1 MKNTKKKK
9 SSSRR
14 SAKRGVS
21 QTIKLRKT
29 PQAGELP
36 RQAAGIL
43 AVLKA
48 RGGNVAVA
56 ALTKAME
63 GRITTKQSMAAIW
76 RFYRSR
82 LVKEGYVSIATE
94 KGGQR

>member
-14 SAKRGVS
+14 SAKRGAS
-21 QTIKLRKT
+21 QIIALRKT
-29 PQAGELP
+29 PQAGALP
-36 RQAAGIL
+36 PQAAGIL

-48 RGGNVAVA
+48 SGANLRVA

-76 RFYRSR
+76 RFYRPR